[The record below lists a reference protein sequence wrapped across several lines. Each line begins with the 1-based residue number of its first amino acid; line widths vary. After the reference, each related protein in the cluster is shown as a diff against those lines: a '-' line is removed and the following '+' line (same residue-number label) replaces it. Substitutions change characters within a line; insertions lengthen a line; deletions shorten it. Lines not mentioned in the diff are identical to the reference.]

1 MNYIND
7 SEWKICVKNLPI
19 YAIDLLIYFKEG
31 KLLMGRRINNPAK
44 DYLFVPGGR
53 ILKNE
58 TREKA
63 FERISKNELG
73 LVLNINHSKF
83 IGIYEHF
90 YDNSKWADQNISTH
104 YVVEAR
110 LMQIE
115 NNMVQKFNLSNQH
128 SSFEQIDIKNFENKN
143 IHPYSLKYIKE
154 LQKINEI

>member
-7 SEWKICVKNLPI
+7 SEWKICVENLPI
-19 YAIDLLIYFKEG
+19 YAIDLIIYFKEG
-31 KLLMGRRINNPAK
+31 KLLMGKRINNPAK

-63 FERISKNELG
+63 FERISKNEVG
-73 LVLNINHSKF
+73 SVLNFVNSKF

-90 YDNSKWADQNISTH
+90 YDNSKWVDQKISTH
-104 YVVEAR
+104 YIVEAR
-110 LMQIE
+110 LIKIE
-115 NNMVQKFNLSNQH
+115 INTIKKFNLSNQH
-128 SSFEQIDIKNFENKN
+128 NSFELIDIRNFETKN

-154 LQKINEI
+154 LKKINEI

>member
-7 SEWKICVKNLPI
+7 SQWKICVENLPV

-31 KLLMGRRINNPAK
+31 KLLMGKRINNPAK

-53 ILKNE
+53 VLKNE

-63 FERISKNELG
+63 FERISKKEVG
-73 LVLNINHSKF
+73 TVLNIVNSRF

-90 YDNSKWADQNISTH
+90 YKNSKWNDNNISTH

-110 LMQIE
+110 LIE
-115 NNMVQKFNLSNQH
+115 FETYNNKKFNLSNQH
-128 SSFEQIDIKNFENKN
+128 SSFELIDIKKFGNKN
-143 IHPYSLKYIKE
+143 IHYYSLKYIKE
-154 LQKINEI
+154 LQKIY